1 MVYLHGLHHSSHHPT
16 PPQAGFFMGASSHK
30 KAPYEEEA
38 RRGVRLEWNV
48 STSCSTGVDTQQLCG

>member
-1 MVYLHGLHHSSHHPT
+1 
-16 PPQAGFFMGASSHK
+16 MGASSHK

>member
-1 MVYLHGLHHSSHHPT
+1 
-16 PPQAGFFMGASSHK
+16 MGASSHK
-30 KAPYEEEA
+30 KAPYEEA